1 MKSRRRLL
9 FVVVLV
15 SAFLAMSAAS
25 DGRPWGASSGPGAK
39 VATSRAPSPD
49 QTVETWILVG
59 VIVIGFGAL
68 TIRMLRYRREMQSSV
83 LRRMRRE
90 WEEGRALLLSGRS
103 FLKEHFDRGLFTDR
117 RATPRNNEREA
128 NA

>member
-9 FVVVLV
+9 FVVMLV
-15 SAFLAMSAAS
+15 SALLAMSAVTE
-25 DGRPWGASSGPGAK
+25 GRPWSSPSGPGQK
-39 VATSRAPSPD
+39 VATSHPPSPE
-49 QTVETWILVG
+49 QTVENWVLIG

-83 LRRMRRE
+83 LRRLRQE

-103 FLKEHFDRGLFTDR
+103 FLKEHFDSGLLPDR
-117 RATPRNNEREA
+117 RATPRNGEREA